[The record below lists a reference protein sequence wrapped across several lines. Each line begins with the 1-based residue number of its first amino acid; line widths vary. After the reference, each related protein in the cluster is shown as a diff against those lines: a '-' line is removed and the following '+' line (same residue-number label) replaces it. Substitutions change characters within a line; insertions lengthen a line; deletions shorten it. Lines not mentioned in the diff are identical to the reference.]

1 MRGRATQGSLTNFS
15 LPAGFSVLASK
26 VRISV
31 TPPIS
36 SVTTSRSPA
45 TAVETMRAPF
55 GSVAVMSRGGRG
67 RFPRCGKGGSRRRS
81 EHGRDRQRRGQARDQ
96 HHPPHPRK
104 QRGLLGGRFGRN
116 GYRSCKALLWQQG
129 FFKRNGQR
137 LEVTV
142 GGDEGSPRLDR
153 VLAVRCPELSRSRL
167 KALIL
172 AGSVTV
178 KGAPIRDPAYHVAA
192 GDTITIDVPE
202 AVAAG
207 AEGRGY
213 RARYRLSRTTTSS
226 SSTSPKGLVVHPA
239 AGHETG
245 TLVNALIA
253 HCGASLSGIGG
264 VRRPGI
270 VHRLDKDTTG
280 LMVVAKN
287 DHAHQSL
294 TAQFADHGRTGP
306 MQRGYMAFVWGV
318 PNRQRGTVD
327 APIDRHPHAREKMA
341 VREGGREAVT
351 HWEMQEA
358 FNGRDGKPVAS
369 LLACQL
375 ETGRTHQIR
384 VHLAHIGHPL
394 MGDAVYGPHFKT
406 KAGHLGAQR
415 PGGARPPSAG
425 RPCTPTCW
433 PWNTPEPGKFCTGR
447 RLCRRICFSCKGPCE
462 AAL

>member
-1 MRGRATQGSLTNFS
+1 LEQN
-15 LPAGFSVLASK
+15 
-26 VRISV
+26 
-31 TPPIS
+31 
-36 SVTTSRSPA
+36 
-45 TAVETMRAPF
+45 TA
-55 GSVAVMSRGGRG
+55 
-67 RFPRCGKGGSRRRS
+67 
-81 EHGRDRQRRGQARDQ
+81 
-96 HHPPHPRK
+96 
-104 QRGLLGGRFGRN
+104 N
-116 GYRSCKALLWQQG
+116 GA
-129 FFKRNGQR
+129 QR

-142 GGDEGSPRLDR
+142 AGDEGSNRLDR
-153 VLAVRCPELSRSRL
+153 VLAARLEDLSRSRL

-178 KGAPIRDPAYHVAA
+178 GTAPVRDPAYHVAP

-202 AVAAG
+202 AVAAEPAG
-207 AEGRGY
+207 EDIALDIVFEDDDIIVIDKPR
-213 RARYRLSRTTTSS
+213 
-226 SSTSPKGLVVHPA
+226 GLVVHPA

-253 HCGASLSGIGG
+253 HCGMSLSGIGG

-280 LMVVAKN
+280 LMVAAKN
-287 DHAHQSL
+287 DRAHQALS
-294 TAQFADHGRTGP
+294 AQFADHGRTGE
-306 MQRGYMAFVWGV
+306 MRRGYMAFVWGV

-351 HWEMQEA
+351 HWEIQET
-358 FNGRDGKPVAS
+358 FHGRDGKPVAA

-394 MGDAVYGPHFKT
+394 MGDSVYGPHFKT
-406 KAGHLGAQR
+406 KASHLGPQSQEALATLDRQALHAYLLVLEH
-415 PGGARPPSAG
+415 PQTKEVLEWISDL
-425 RPCTPTCW
+425 
-433 PWNTPEPGKFCTGR
+433 PEDLSHLRECLR
-447 RLCRRICFSCKGPCE
+447 